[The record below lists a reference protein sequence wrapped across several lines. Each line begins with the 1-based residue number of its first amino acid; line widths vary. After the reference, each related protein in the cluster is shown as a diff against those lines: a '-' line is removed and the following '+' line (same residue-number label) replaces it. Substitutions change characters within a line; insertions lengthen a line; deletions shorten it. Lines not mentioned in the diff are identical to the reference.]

1 MLTPLQAVRRRGRTG
16 EALPSAFPTLDKR
29 EMRFRRGSSSL
40 IVAPPGGGKSLL
52 IMHQLIMSGVLG
64 LYFSADAEEVD
75 QTIRMICIAYGV
87 TRDEAE
93 HAILFDG
100 LGKFSGRLAEMSF
113 RMDYNSGPTID
124 DIDRKL
130 KAFEEVYG
138 EWPEMVV
145 VDNLTNVQFEREE
158 AGDDPFKGLEPLLEY
173 LDRLAK
179 STGSHVTSLSHVGGE
194 YNDGNK
200 PIPMSGVKGQ
210 ITRIP
215 KMVLS
220 ARRVEDE
227 GQPDLLLV
235 SPVKNRFG
243 NPDPSGRNPA
253 HLLFD
258 GPRMSIKE
266 LA

>member
-1 MLTPLQAVRRRGRTG
+1 VRRRGRTG

-29 EMRFRRGSSSL
+29 EVRFRRGSSSL

-52 IMHQLIMSGVLG
+52 IMHQLVMSGALG

-75 QTIRMICIAYGV
+75 QMVRLICITHGV

-93 HAILFDG
+93 HAILNN
-100 LGKFSGRLAEMSF
+100 EMDRFTERVASLPI

-124 DIDRKL
+124 DIDRKI
-130 KAFEEVYG
+130 KAFEELYG

-158 AGDDPFKGLEPLLEY
+158 GGEDPFKGLEPLLEY

-179 STGSHVTSLSHVGGE
+179 ATGAHVSSLSHVGGE

-200 PIPMSGVKGQ
+200 PIPLSGVKGQ

-220 ARRVEDE
+220 GRLVEDA
-227 GQPDLLLV
+227 GQPPLMLI
-235 SPVKNRFG
+235 SPVKNRYG

-253 HLLFD
+253 QLLFD
-258 GPRMSIKE
+258 GARMTIREVS
-266 LA
+266 